1 MYKKPSN
8 TEALTCDNIVLS
20 MAVINWR
27 RRRFSRSFKVFSLT
41 YTKIN
46 FLFSSLKLLTNS
58 EMLAETLLFCA
69 RQHILHQGLKAPS
82 NFSSY
87 FCASQKLPALTTP
100 VCLGL
105 LKVHLHILTQ
115 PFTAEEF
122 LNANAHRTFLQ
133 SQVYLSREED

>member
-1 MYKKPSN
+1 VCFTSFTTTAVTKAGLATKYALYGVLFKGTVSRDGYFLKVFYMYKKPSN

-69 RQHILHQGLKAPS
+69 R
-82 NFSSY
+82 
-87 FCASQKLPALTTP
+87 
-100 VCLGL
+100 
-105 LKVHLHILTQ
+105 
-115 PFTAEEF
+115 
-122 LNANAHRTFLQ
+122 
-133 SQVYLSREED
+133 